1 VVADVPLDARLPG
14 SQAAASL
21 DRGYGLLDEARYLDE
36 QPKSSARS
44 PYARDRARI
53 LHSAG
58 LRRLAD
64 KTQVVGPRSSDFARN
79 RLTHSLEVA
88 QIGRDLA
95 TVLRLDADIVEAACL
110 AHDMGHPPFG
120 HNGEQ
125 VLDEAAATCGGFE
138 GNAQTFRLLTR
149 LEPKTLRDD
158 GSGGGLNLTRAVLD
172 AASKYPWGKGAGR
185 TESDRKFGVYDDD
198 RPVFDWMRTGAP
210 LDHPSI
216 EAQVMDFADDLAY
229 CVHDVEDGIVAG
241 RIDPATLEATGLRT
255 DVKVTIRRWYDD
267 RVDDTVLDEAWD
279 RLSGEPAW
287 PTGAYSGTRR
297 QLASLKNL
305 TSSLIGRLCRSVEE
319 ATLRSADGRPV
330 RRHDGDL
337 LVPADAAAEILVLKG
352 IAAHFVMSAADRV
365 AEMDAERTLLAEL
378 VDVLSMGG
386 ADALDPMFAADYAAA
401 STDGERARVVVDQVA
416 SLTDVSATMWH
427 ARWSS
432 GSGGR

>member
-1 VVADVPLDARLPG
+1 VADVPLDARVPEP
-14 SQAAASL
+14 SAASSL

-36 QPKSSARS
+36 RPKSSSRS

-64 KTQVVGPRSSDFARN
+64 KTQVVGPRSSDFVRN

-95 TVLRLDADIVEAACL
+95 TVLGLDADIVEAACL

-120 HNGEQ
+120 HNGEL
-125 VLDEAAATCGGFE
+125 VLDEAAASCGGFE

-149 LEPKTLRDD
+149 LEPKTLRPD
-158 GSGGGLNLTRAVLD
+158 GGGGGLNLTRAVLD
-172 AASKYPWGKGAGR
+172 AASKYPWGKGAGG
-185 TESDRKFGVYDDD
+185 TASDRKFGVYDDD
-198 RPVFDWMRTGAP
+198 RLVFDWMRAGAP

-241 RIDPATLEATGLRT
+241 RIDPAALQVAGLRS
-255 DVKVTIRRWYDD
+255 DVNVTVRSWYDD
-267 RVDDTVLDEAWD
+267 RVDDTVLGQAWV

-287 PTGAYSGTRR
+287 PVEAYSGTRR
-297 QLASLKNL
+297 QLAALKNL
-305 TSSLIGRLCRSVEE
+305 TSSLIGRLCRSVED
-319 ATLRSADGRPV
+319 ATLGSVDGRPA

-337 LVPADAAAEILVLKG
+337 LVPADTRAEVLVLKG

-365 AEMDAERTLLAEL
+365 AEMNAERTLLSEL
-378 VDVLSMGG
+378 VDVLSARG
-386 ADALDPMFAADYAAA
+386 ADALDPMFAADYAGA
-401 STDGERARVVVDQVA
+401 SSDGERARAVVDQVA
-416 SLTDVSATMWH
+416 SLTDVSATLWH
-427 ARWSS
+427 AHRFL
-432 GSGGR
+432 GSAGR

>member
-1 VVADVPLDARLPG
+1 VPLDARVPERR
-14 SQAAASL
+14 AASSI

-36 QPKSSARS
+36 QPKSSGRS

-64 KTQVVGPRSSDFARN
+64 KTQVVGPRTSDFVRN

-95 TVLRLDADIVEAACL
+95 TVLGLDADIVEAACL

-125 VLDEAAATCGGFE
+125 VLDEAAAGCGGFE

-149 LEPKTLRDD
+149 LEPKTLRPD

-172 AASKYPWGKGAGR
+172 AASKYPWGRGTGR
-185 TESDRKFGVYDDD
+185 PTADRKFGVYDDD

-210 LDHPSI
+210 VDHPSL

-229 CVHDVEDGIVAG
+229 CVHDVEDGIVGG
-241 RIDPATLEATGLRT
+241 RVDPPRLSAAGLRT
-255 DVKVTIRRWYDD
+255 EVNGTVRAWYDD
-267 RVDDTVLDEAWD
+267 RADDALLDQAWKQ
-279 RLSGEPAW
+279 LSREPAW
-287 PTGAYSGTRR
+287 PTGAYTGTRA
-297 QLASLKNL
+297 QLATLKNL
-305 TSSLIGRLCRSVEE
+305 TSTLIGRLCRSVED
-319 ATLRSADGRPV
+319 ATLRSGDGAPV
-330 RRHDGDL
+330 RRHEGDL
-337 LVPADAAAEILVLKG
+337 LVPADTRAEILVLKG

-365 AEMDAERTLLAEL
+365 AEMDAERGLLSEL
-378 VDVLSMGG
+378 VDVLSERG
-386 ADALDPMFAADYAAA
+386 AEALDQMFAADYAKA
-401 STDGERARVVVDQVA
+401 SSEADRTRVVVDQVA
-416 SLTDVSATMWH
+416 SLTDVSATGWH
-427 ARWSS
+427 ARL
-432 GSGGR
+432 RR